1 MITSQ
6 NPPLPSAMGTKVENE
21 QSHFDPHSTKQQGV
35 ESYTFT
41 AEPKALQAPRK
52 KYKDSVAAAA
62 EKDQKAAVNIMF
74 DRRIHRGN
82 TYASPVLPLHA
93 QPDPVEVQKH
103 AELKRRLKAK
113 RKAEAQRL
121 IRTPEPVDGR
131 RHIDVQTELYL
142 EELSDKVPESYAAT
156 QTDAFL
162 DRAPSPLY
170 IPQKS
175 GVDVATQVYEGE
187 LFDFDFE
194 VQPILE
200 VLVGKTLEQALMEV
214 MEEEELEMLR
224 KRQLEFEERRNA
236 EMAEVQRL
244 EDAERRRTEEK
255 ERRLIEKIR
264 ILKEKQEV
272 AERIA
277 ARAFAQ
283 SYLQNLLPAVFDSLA
298 TNGYFYDT
306 VEKEIDSMF
315 LPWLTAEANK
325 SLDKSNTARSLV
337 DDIIGNA
344 VRNLRKITMGTP
356 AQQ

>member
-1 MITSQ
+1 MISTQPPALTSTG
-6 NPPLPSAMGTKVENE
+6 SKVLDSPITAS
-21 QSHFDPHSTKQQGV
+21 QFDPDNTKQQGV
-35 ESYTFT
+35 ESYTFSS
-41 AEPKALQAPRK
+41 EPKALQAPRK
-52 KYKDSVAAAA
+52 KYRDAVATAA
-62 EKDQKAAVNIMF
+62 EKDQRVPVNIMY

-82 TYASPVLPLHA
+82 TYSSPILPLNA

-103 AELKRRLKAK
+103 AELKRKLKAK
-113 RKAEAQRL
+113 QRAEAHRR

-131 RHIDVQTELYL
+131 RHIDVQTDLYL
-142 EELSDKVPESYAAT
+142 EELSDKVPEAYAAT

-224 KRQLEFEERRNA
+224 KRQLKYEERRNA

-255 ERRLIEKIR
+255 ERRLLEQIR
-264 ILKEKQEV
+264 NLKEKKEV
-272 AERIA
+272 AERVA

-306 VEKEIDSMF
+306 VEKEVESLY
-315 LPWLTAEANK
+315 LPWLTSEVNK
-325 SLDKSNTARSLV
+325 NLDNLNIARSLV
-337 DDIIGNA
+337 NDI
-344 VRNLRKITMGTP
+344 VRNSVQKMRSS
-356 AQQ
+356 Q